1 MSATPPN
8 TGPAR
13 SQRPPTWAT
22 TLPIILATF
31 LTNIVIDLSTDWS
44 MAVRW
49 AVALVVGVLVGAV
62 VLAWWQ
68 RSRGTRA

>member
-1 MSATPPN
+1 MNSTPQDTSP
-8 TGPAR
+8 TRG
-13 SQRPPTWAT
+13 QRPPTWAT

-31 LTNIVIDLSTDWS
+31 LTNIVIDLTTDWS

-49 AVALVVGVLVGAV
+49 VVALIVGVLVGAV

-68 RSRGTRA
+68 RSRSPRT